1 VFFAASP
8 ATAFSATPIECDAS
22 CSGLPVAA
30 GPILAFGLLT
40 RSRPAEDLRV
50 SKSEND
56 EEVAEAILGYLEEH
70 PHATDTVEGIAE
82 WWIMRQQIRVNA
94 TTVTRVLQDL
104 MERGLVEELGAGEQ
118 RRYRLKR

>member
-1 VFFAASP
+1 M
-8 ATAFSATPIECDAS
+8 
-22 CSGLPVAA
+22 
-30 GPILAFGLLT
+30 
-40 RSRPAEDLRV
+40 